1 MKFLPD
7 AFNSKHFTNYFV
19 GNILNCHAI
28 QIFMF
33 AGSWVVH
40 ELNES
45 PEALGILGLYA
56 SLPTLMFNVFGGA
69 IADRYSKKLIVSIC
83 QLIFAFL
90 LFVFAYYYGAGLME
104 YWHVYIIAG
113 LISFVMAFE
122 NPARMSYFPYL
133 LEKDDLSS
141 GVVVDLF
148 AWQGTRVVAPL
159 IAGFIFAVYGG
170 STALIL
176 ASILMITFISILY
189 TTKPIHKKEKLQKGN
204 PLTDVVEGLKYVYSN
219 KPIVVLLSM
228 SFLVYLAGYA
238 YLNMI
243 PYIGV
248 QIFGV
253 GAKET
258 GLLLSGTGI
267 GAVLPTII
275 FSKSGIPNKRIGACF
290 SLVFSGL
297 MIIIFSL
304 SSLIF
309 QSIIFAFILIT
320 FIGFCNSVYV
330 TSVMSAIQIYVND
343 KYRARVVGIFVM
355 SFSFMSLG
363 SLWVGMLGGFID
375 EFFSL
380 EHVGVLL
387 TIAFGGL
394 ILSVVGLTLYY
405 FNNSLKEI
413 S

>member
-1 MKFLPD
+1 M
-7 AFNSKHFTNYFV
+7 
-19 GNILNCHAI
+19 
-28 QIFMF
+28 
-33 AGSWVVH
+33 
-40 ELNES
+40 
-45 PEALGILGLYA
+45 
-56 SLPTLMFNVFGGA
+56 
-69 IADRYSKKLIVSIC
+69 
-83 QLIFAFL
+83 
-90 LFVFAYYYGAGLME
+90 
-104 YWHVYIIAG
+104 II
-113 LISFVMAFE
+113 
-122 NPARMSYFPYL
+122 
-133 LEKDDLSS
+133 
-141 GVVVDLF
+141 
-148 AWQGTRVVAPL
+148 
-159 IAGFIFAVYGG
+159 
-170 STALIL
+170 
-176 ASILMITFISILY
+176 FISILY
-189 TTKPIHKKEKLQKGN
+189 TTKPIHIKEKLQKGN
-204 PLTDVVEGLKYVYSN
+204 PLNDVLEGLKYVYSN

-253 GAKET
+253 GSKET

-267 GAVLPTII
+267 GAVFPTII

-309 QSIIFAFILIT
+309 QSIIFAFILIV

-375 EFFSL
+375 EYFSL
-380 EHVGVLL
+380 EHIGVLL

>member
-19 GNILNCHAI
+19 GNILSCHAI

-90 LFVFAYYYGAGLME
+90 LFVFAYYYSASLME

-176 ASILMITFISILY
+176 ASIFMITFISILY

-204 PLTDVVEGLKYVYSN
+204 PLTDVVEGLNYIYSN

-309 QSIIFAFILIT
+309 QSIIFAFILII

-375 EFFSL
+375 EYFSL

>member
-1 MKFLPD
+1 
-7 AFNSKHFTNYFV
+7 
-19 GNILNCHAI
+19 
-28 QIFMF
+28 
-33 AGSWVVH
+33 
-40 ELNES
+40 
-45 PEALGILGLYA
+45 
-56 SLPTLMFNVFGGA
+56 
-69 IADRYSKKLIVSIC
+69 
-83 QLIFAFL
+83 
-90 LFVFAYYYGAGLME
+90 ME

-176 ASILMITFISILY
+176 ASIFMITFISILY

-204 PLTDVVEGLKYVYSN
+204 PLTDVVEGLNYIYSN

-253 GAKET
+253 GSKET

-309 QSIIFAFILIT
+309 QSIIFAFILII

-375 EFFSL
+375 EYFSL